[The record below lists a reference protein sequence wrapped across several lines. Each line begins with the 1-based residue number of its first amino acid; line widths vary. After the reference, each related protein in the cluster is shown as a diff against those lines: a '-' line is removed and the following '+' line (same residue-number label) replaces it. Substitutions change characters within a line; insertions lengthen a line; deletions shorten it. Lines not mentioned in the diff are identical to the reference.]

1 MKKPIVLV
9 LSTLM
14 LGISATA
21 MADSG
26 HRWNNDH
33 GKNYGRYEHRDDRR
47 HDYRNDHRA
56 PVWSNADRGKHY
68 GNYVAFKRGERIPA
82 QYRHSRYY
90 VSDWRAHRLYAPPRG
105 YHWVKTPNQYL
116 LVDSRH
122 NIYRVR

>member
-33 GKNYGRYEHRDDRR
+33 GKTMIDMSIVMTAVMIIVMITERQFGQMLIVVSIMVTMLLLNVVNVFLPNIAIAVIMFRT
-47 HDYRNDHRA
+47 
-56 PVWSNADRGKHY
+56 
-68 GNYVAFKRGERIPA
+68 GERTV
-82 QYRHSRYY
+82 YTRH
-90 VSDWRAHRLYAPPRG
+90 H
-105 YHWVKTPNQYL
+105 
-116 LVDSRH
+116 VDTTGLKP
-122 NIYRVR
+122 

>member
-33 GKNYGRYEHRDDRR
+33 GKTMIDMSIVMT
-47 HDYRNDHRA
+47 A
-56 PVWSNADRGKHY
+56 VMII
-68 GNYVAFKRGERIPA
+68 VMITERQFGQMLIVVSIMVTMLLLNVVNVFL

-105 YHWVKTPNQYL
+105 YHWVKTLINTY
-116 LVDSRH
+116 
-122 NIYRVR
+122 